1 MYNNL
6 LVIYLLTF
14 LALLIF
20 LRAIGIINVS
30 DSELIGYGLMIYGL
44 SIFYSSYIQRRK
56 LLLFIGS
63 GIFLSGVLFFLTGNF
78 DLKNID
84 QLLIPASLF
93 IFSIGL
99 FMVYLSD
106 PSKKS
111 IMYYALV
118 ILTCGVGAMALI
130 STNEIGDYFE
140 NTVLITRIYWP
151 VIIILL
157 FVVVLVNRNA
167 KEKSNS

>member
-20 LRAIGIINVS
+20 LRIIGTITIT

-44 SIFYSSYIQRRK
+44 SLFYSSYIKSKK
-56 LLLFIGS
+56 LFLFIGS
-63 GIFLSGVLFFLTGNF
+63 GIFLSGVLFFLIGNF
-78 DLKNID
+78 ELWNID
-84 QLLIPASLF
+84 QLIIPASIF

-106 PSKKS
+106 MSYKNM
-111 IMYYALV
+111 MYFALILFAIV
-118 ILTCGVGAMALI
+118 IGAMALI
-130 STNEIGDYFE
+130 SKNGIEGYFE
-140 NTVLITRIYWP
+140 NTLLITRIYWP
-151 VIIILL
+151 ILIIL
-157 FVVVLVNRNA
+157 FVVVALVNRNA
-167 KEKSNS
+167 KEKSN

>member
-6 LVIYLLTF
+6 LIVYLITF
-14 LALLIF
+14 LAALILLRTLGFIT
-20 LRAIGIINVS
+20 VS

-44 SIFYSSYIQRRK
+44 SVFYSSYIQKRK

-63 GIFLSGVLFFLTGNF
+63 GIFLGGVVFFLIGNF
-78 DLKNID
+78 ELFNID

-106 PSKKS
+106 TSKKN
-111 IMYYALV
+111 MLYFAL
-118 ILTCGVGAMALI
+118 ILFTAGIGAMVLV
-130 STNEIGDYFE
+130 STTGIDGYFE

-151 VIIILL
+151 VIIILF

-167 KEKSNS
+167 KEKSK

>member
-1 MYNNL
+1 MYNSL
-6 LVIYLLTF
+6 LLIYLLTF

-20 LRAIGIINVS
+20 LRAIGTINVS

-44 SIFYSSYIQRRK
+44 GLFYSSYIQRRK

-63 GIFLSGVLFFLTGNF
+63 GIYLSGVLFFLIGNF

-111 IMYYALV
+111 MMYFAL
-118 ILTCGVGAMALI
+118 ILLTCSIGAMVLI
-130 STNEIGDYFE
+130 STNGIGDYFE
-140 NTVLITRIYWP
+140 NTVLITKIYWP
-151 VIIILL
+151 VIIILF
-157 FVVVLVNRNA
+157 FVVVLVNRSA
-167 KEKSNS
+167 QEKSN